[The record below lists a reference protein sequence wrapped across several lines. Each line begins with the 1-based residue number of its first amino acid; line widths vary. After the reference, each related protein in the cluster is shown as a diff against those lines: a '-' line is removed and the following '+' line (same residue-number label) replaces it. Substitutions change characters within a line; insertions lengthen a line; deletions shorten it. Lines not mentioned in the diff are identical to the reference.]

1 MSWQTEQLQARLQA
15 EADFY
20 ETIIQLVEA
29 NSELYIYLN
38 RPPQTPADCPELL
51 PIIESTL
58 KQELPDAKTVNI
70 YSRELGHE
78 EPDWHT
84 VLHLQAPVNG
94 LLVEPEIDL
103 NIDFSLADLEPSTS
117 SVVTNPEP
125 QQQMVAVSEAVP
137 LSSFC
142 FSRNRQLVENDIDRP
157 SKEVAEVI
165 TQFHGWEKEQQI
177 KLLEFLKE
185 WFSSRDTSPSGL
197 NKLSS
202 EAQEIVAKM
211 QADKE
216 LQRSL
221 KIWFSRYC
229 YDPQKT
235 INEISGNKFHEKPS
249 QIKLATAE
257 VTESSNTNSGRTYS
271 SYNKTLP
278 SGKSS
283 KASSR
288 ASVSSINETSTK
300 FDTAEIIQIA
310 ITALI
315 ASGLAFLVSDVT
327 LSFGSTAIFLF
338 AVSIVGGFVAVFKN
352 FLVSGIA
359 TALEIV
365 CMFAIGFTAFFIGI
379 IGNLVGGAVAISV
392 YMVSYK
398 DKSLLTAKS
407 LRIMIAS
414 AIAVIL
420 GLFGSNFI
428 KVAPIIPDASNF
440 QASGTVVLQM
450 KSRNSESL
458 PEQTFNIKGA
468 IAKVTSERL
477 GGNNLLLEIAA
488 SSEPVSNEQVK
499 LLLDTNEY
507 NFCATFAETAA
518 STTKP
523 NLILCFMA
531 FIDRRSKIPVV
542 LYNLSLSALDTK
554 VYPGVNVD
562 KRSENSIGV
571 SVNNIEPRRNGQVD
585 LSLKTVIEGEQK
597 AVTAK
602 VDVKVNTKVL
612 KTALVG
618 S

>member
-1 MSWQTEQLQARLQA
+1 MSWQTAQLQARLQA

-20 ETIIQLVEA
+20 ETIVQLVEA
-29 NSELYIYLN
+29 NSELFIYLN
-38 RPPQTPADCPELL
+38 RPPHTPADCRELL
-51 PIIESTL
+51 PIIESIL
-58 KQELPDAKTVNI
+58 KQELPDTKTVSVF
-70 YSRELGHE
+70 SRELGHE

-84 VLHLQAPVNG
+84 VLHLHTPDNG

-103 NIDFSLADLEPSTS
+103 NIDFSIEDLEPSTD
-117 SVVTNPEP
+117 SVVTHPEP
-125 QQQMVAVSEAVP
+125 QEQMVAVSEAVP

-142 FSRNRQLVENDIDRP
+142 FSRNRQLVENEIDRP
-157 SKEVAEVI
+157 SQEVSEVI

-235 INEISGNKFHEKPS
+235 ITEISGDNTPHQTS
-249 QIKLATAE
+249 HTTSATAE
-257 VTESSNTNSGRTYS
+257 VTENRNTTSGRTYS

-278 SGKSS
+278 SGQ
-283 KASSR
+283 SSR
-288 ASVSSINETSTK
+288 VSSVAGVTPINETSTK

-315 ASGLAFLVSDVT
+315 ASGLTFLVSDVT
-327 LSFGSTAIFLF
+327 LSFGSIAIFLF
-338 AVSIVGGFVAVFKN
+338 AVSIVSGFLAVFKN

-365 CMFAIGFTAFFIGI
+365 CIFAVGFTAIFISI
-379 IGNLVGGAVAISV
+379 IGNLVGVALAISV

-398 DKSLLTAKS
+398 DRSLLTAKS

-428 KVAPIIPDASNF
+428 KVAPVIPDASSF

-450 KSRNSESL
+450 TSRNSEPL

-468 IAKVTSERL
+468 IANVTEYL
-477 GGNNLLLEIAA
+477 GVGTLHLEIAL
-488 SSEPVSNEQVK
+488 SSEPISNEQVK
-499 LLLDTNEY
+499 LLLEDGSAIYEDNLCEK
-507 NFCATFAETAA
+507 FAKTAE

-523 NLILCFMA
+523 NLIFCFEA
-531 FIDRRSKIPVV
+531 YIDRRSKIPVFYRLV
-542 LYNLSLSALDTK
+542 ALDTQ
-554 VYPGVNVD
+554 VRAGVVM
-562 KRSENSIGV
+562 RSENSVGV
-571 SVNNIEPRRNGQVD
+571 SVSNIEPRRNGQVD
-585 LSLKTVIEGEQK
+585 LSLNTVIEDEQK
-597 AVTAK
+597 AGTAK

-612 KTALVG
+612 KTARRN